1 MDNSNNNLSTSLPV
15 LHPKHSMLTNSKYT
29 APWQALKENKAIILT
44 VLDAADKAKV
54 IRGISQLKNIDLEWK
69 TKDNNYYL
77 RVKADVLRKTKEG
90 YLVLKVSLVDS
101 IKYRNG
107 IL

>member
-1 MDNSNNNLSTSLPV
+1 MDNRINNPTA

-29 APWQALKENKAIILT
+29 APWRALKENKAIILT

-54 IRGISQLKNIDLEWK
+54 IRGLSQLKNIDLEWK

-77 RVKADVLRKTKEG
+77 RVKAEVLRKTKEG

>member
-1 MDNSNNNLSTSLPV
+1 MDNSNNNLSTSLST

-29 APWQALKENKAIILT
+29 APWQALKENKSIILT

-77 RVKADVLRKTKEG
+77 RVKAEVLRKTKEG

-101 IKYRNG
+101 IKYRDG

>member
-1 MDNSNNNLSTSLPV
+1 MDNSNNNLGT

-54 IRGISQLKNIDLEWK
+54 IRGISQLKNIDLEGN
-69 TKDNNYYL
+69 TI
-77 RVKADVLRKTKEG
+77 VTGVL
-90 YLVLKVSLVDS
+90 
-101 IKYRNG
+101 
-107 IL
+107 